1 VKNLCIVW
9 VTLHHNHKNGAE
21 FAFRLEDGART
32 PVDTPVV
39 DAPETVEGAIR
50 VRGRVKWFSQE
61 KGFGFIVSDALDGD
75 ILIHRT
81 VIHDYGATQI
91 LEGAAVECD
100 VVRKIKGLQAKRLLS
115 LDNNAGTPIMRAH
128 HDGLNGHS
136 NGHSNGNG
144 ARRQLRP
151 REIMIDEP
159 IGPARIA
166 VCKWFSRP
174 KGYGF
179 VTDGGESD
187 IFCHM
192 DVMRRFNIREL
203 RQGQRVLVRVGRGPK
218 GLTATEIHLAPDLPM
233 LAEHH
238 QADHLQP
245 A

>member
-1 VKNLCIVW
+1 
-9 VTLHHNHKNGAE
+9 
-21 FAFRLEDGART
+21 
-32 PVDTPVV
+32 
-39 DAPETVEGAIR
+39 
-50 VRGRVKWFSQE
+50 VKWFSQE

-81 VIHDYGATQI
+81 VVHDYGATQV
-91 LEGAAVECD
+91 LEGATVECD

-115 LDNNAGTPIMRAH
+115 LDNNAGTPIVRAH
-128 HDGLNGHS
+128 LNGLANGHS
-136 NGHSNGNG
+136 NGSG
-144 ARRQLRP
+144 AKRQQRP

-159 IGPARIA
+159 VGPARIA

-179 VTDGGESD
+179 VTDGGSSD

-192 DVMRRFNIREL
+192 DVMRRFGIREL

-218 GLTATEIHLAPDLPM
+218 GLTATEIHIAPDLPM
-233 LAEHH
+233 PIEHRP
-238 QADHLQP
+238 ADELQP

>member
-1 VKNLCIVW
+1 M
-9 VTLHHNHKNGAE
+9 
-21 FAFRLEDGART
+21 
-32 PVDTPVV
+32 DTPVV
-39 DAPETVEGAIR
+39 DAPEAVEGAIR

-115 LDNNAGTPIMRAH
+115 LDNNAGTPIVRE
-128 HDGLNGHS
+128 HDGGHS
-136 NGHSNGNG
+136 NGGNGNG
-144 ARRQLRP
+144 ARRAQRS
-151 REIMIDEP
+151 REILIEEP
-159 IGPARIA
+159 TGPARLA

-179 VTDGGESD
+179 VTDGGSAD
-187 IFCHM
+187 VFCHM
-192 DVMRRFNIREL
+192 DVMRRFGIREL
-203 RQGQRVLVRVGRGPK
+203 RQGQRVLVRVAKGPK

-233 LAEHH
+233 PLEHRP
-238 QADHLQP
+238 ADFLQT